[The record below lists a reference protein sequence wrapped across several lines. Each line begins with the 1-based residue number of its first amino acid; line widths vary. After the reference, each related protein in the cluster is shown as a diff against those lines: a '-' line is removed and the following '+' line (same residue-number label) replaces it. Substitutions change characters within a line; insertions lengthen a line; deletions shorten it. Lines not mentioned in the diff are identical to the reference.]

1 MVTGATSLSLVRDE
15 LFATMEQAEQGL
27 EQFIAER
34 QNGSLLQH
42 AVECLQ
48 QIRGTLNLIELAGAE
63 LLAQEALQL
72 ATDIPTGVSEERDGQ
87 LAALGNALYVLRRY
101 LENVEANRQE
111 IPELLL
117 PAINEVRCAAGQ
129 PALPE
134 SFFFSARL
142 DIPRPPSTAIDH
154 LPSEA
159 ELGEE
164 SRRMRHMY
172 QIGLLGLIRE
182 QNLYPSLK
190 LMGRA
195 LARLD
200 SLHGGV
206 ARSRLCWIG
215 AAAIE
220 SIVDGQLLPRKSRKQ
235 LFSRIDRELKQL
247 LIGPAYEA
255 PRHLLKELLYLVAL
269 SDGQGPRSR
278 EVRELHGLAPL
289 PFTDHLLEEE
299 SQRLSGPGQ
308 SVMRSL
314 STAIR
319 EELAGVKDML
329 DLIER
334 GVAQPDSLTNLH
346 AQLGKLSKTLG
357 MVGLNSAGTALQTQL
372 PTVAAWAASGV
383 ADSPPALLRLA
394 DAVLYVESMVGNLE
408 RGERRI
414 IRPTPA
420 EPGQEADAF
429 AVHQLAEARIVV
441 IEEAKAG
448 LALAKRAITAYLESN
463 GDKLNLANV
472 PASPAGGPGRSL
484 VPRSGARRAAG
495 RRLRRL
501 HPAAHDRDRAD
512 AFGAD
517 AGNPRRRP
525 DQSRIL
531 SRGRCRAASAGPAGR
546 PRPGQRQRQG
556 ARTAGGRLMVGEFR
570 WQAGRPATA
579 QVGGWVLAHCQQRF
593 LQDDNGLLFPREWL
607 KRQELP
613 LLAEHGVGHWQGEPV
628 YVLELD
634 EPIELP
640 GMAWAP
646 LRQFMLHGDFD
657 QFCMLGYASQIGIW
671 ARHNRFCGNC
681 GTRMQAQDHER
692 VMQCPQCGL
701 HQYPRLS
708 PSMIVLVTRGDEVLL
723 ARSPRF
729 VPGVYSTLA
738 GFVEAGE
745 SVEQCVVRE
754 VREEVGVEVA
764 NLEYIGSQNWPFP
777 HSLMLGF
784 HAEYVSGEIVPQED
798 EIEDAQWFSLD
809 ALPPLP
815 AQRSIARHLI
825 DLYLARRSG
834 AAEPVL
840 PG

>member
-420 EPGQEADAF
+420 ELGRKPM
-429 AVHQLAEARIVV
+429 RSPCTSWP
-441 IEEAKAG
+441 
-448 LALAKRAITAYLESN
+448 R
-463 GDKLNLANV
+463 
-472 PASPAGGPGRSL
+472 PAS
-484 VPRSGARRAAG
+484 
-495 RRLRRL
+495 
-501 HPAAHDRDRAD
+501 
-512 AFGAD
+512 
-517 AGNPRRRP
+517 
-525 DQSRIL
+525 
-531 SRGRCRAASAGPAGR
+531 
-546 PRPGQRQRQG
+546 
-556 ARTAGGRLMVGEFR
+556 
-570 WQAGRPATA
+570 W
-579 QVGGWVLAHCQQRF
+579 
-593 LQDDNGLLFPREWL
+593 
-607 KRQELP
+607 
-613 LLAEHGVGHWQGEPV
+613 
-628 YVLELD
+628 
-634 EPIELP
+634 
-640 GMAWAP
+640 
-646 LRQFMLHGDFD
+646 
-657 QFCMLGYASQIGIW
+657 
-671 ARHNRFCGNC
+671 
-681 GTRMQAQDHER
+681 
-692 VMQCPQCGL
+692 
-701 HQYPRLS
+701 
-708 PSMIVLVTRGDEVLL
+708 
-723 ARSPRF
+723 
-729 VPGVYSTLA
+729 
-738 GFVEAGE
+738 
-745 SVEQCVVRE
+745 
-754 VREEVGVEVA
+754 
-764 NLEYIGSQNWPFP
+764 
-777 HSLMLGF
+777 
-784 HAEYVSGEIVPQED
+784 
-798 EIEDAQWFSLD
+798 
-809 ALPPLP
+809 
-815 AQRSIARHLI
+815 
-825 DLYLARRSG
+825 
-834 AAEPVL
+834 
-840 PG
+840 